1 MSGERDDEDF
11 VVIDKRA
18 ASGPAGDA
26 PETAAAG
33 AQNGPKAGDRDAES
47 SPPGEKPPVEQ
58 GGASRGTASRAP
70 ADFGMLVQPFFV
82 AALYHMGLAADPD
95 TGQPGTRNLPLARHN
110 IDILEVIAEKT
121 SGNLDDAER
130 QLLEG
135 VLYELR
141 MSFVKV
147 GKVSGG

>member
-1 MSGERDDEDF
+1 MSGERDDDDF

-18 ASGPAGDA
+18 ASGAGSEAPDAAASGPGDA
-26 PETAAAG
+26 PPVGGNRTA
-33 AQNGPKAGDRDAES
+33 D
-47 SPPGEKPPVEQ
+47 SPPP
-58 GGASRGTASRAP
+58 GGSDASRGTASPAP
-70 ADFGMLVQPFFV
+70 ADFAMLVQPFFV

-95 TGQPGTRNLPLARHN
+95 TGQPGARNLPLARHN

-121 SGNLDDAER
+121 TGNLDDAER

-147 GKVSGG
+147 GKVSGE

>member
-1 MSGERDDEDF
+1 MSGERNDDDF

-18 ASGPAGDA
+18 ASAAAGDA
-26 PETAAAG
+26 SESAASGPA
-33 AQNGPKAGDRDAES
+33 NGPEASDRDARS
-47 SPPGEKPPVEQ
+47 SPASGK
-58 GGASRGTASRAP
+58 GGASRGTASPAP
-70 ADFGMLVQPFFV
+70 ADFAMLVQPFFV

-147 GKVSGG
+147 GKVSGE

>member
-1 MSGERDDEDF
+1 MSEERDDDDF

-18 ASGPAGDA
+18 ASGANA
-26 PETAAAG
+26 SPETGASSAEEPRRASDRGAG
-33 AQNGPKAGDRDAES
+33 SPSPDATS
-47 SPPGEKPPVEQ
+47 
-58 GGASRGTASRAP
+58 ATSRGTASPAP
-70 ADFGMLVQPFFV
+70 ADFAMLVQPFFV

-95 TGQPGTRNLPLARHN
+95 TGKPGTRNLPLARHN
-110 IDILEVIAEKT
+110 IEILEVIEEKAR
-121 SGNLDDAER
+121 GNLDDAER

-147 GKVSGG
+147 GKVPGE

>member
-1 MSGERDDEDF
+1 MSEERDDDDF

-18 ASGPAGDA
+18 ASGATGGASATDPSRSG
-26 PETAAAG
+26 ETS
-33 AQNGPKAGDRDAES
+33 R
-47 SPPGEKPPVEQ
+47 
-58 GGASRGTASRAP
+58 ASRGTSSPAP
-70 ADFGMLVQPFFV
+70 ADFAMLVQPFFV

-95 TGQPGTRNLPLARHN
+95 SGQPGTRNLPLARHN

-121 SGNLDDAER
+121 RGNLDDAER

-147 GKVSGG
+147 GKAPAE

>member
-1 MSGERDDEDF
+1 MNRERDDDDF
-11 VVIDKRA
+11 VVIDRRA
-18 ASGPAGDA
+18 ASGAGGDA
-26 PETAAAG
+26 PDAAASGPGGGSQAGGDRAADSAPPPGRSDASRETA
-33 AQNGPKAGDRDAES
+33 
-47 SPPGEKPPVEQ
+47 SP
-58 GGASRGTASRAP
+58 AP
-70 ADFGMLVQPFFV
+70 ADFAMLVQPFFV
-82 AALYHMGLAADPD
+82 AALYHMGLAADPQ
-95 TGQPGTRNLPLARHN
+95 TGQPGPRNLPLARHN

-147 GKVSGG
+147 GKVSGE